1 MLDRM
6 GESPLLAGWT
16 SCPRCRHRLER
27 EEKSVRCPACGLAV
41 YANPAATASAVIL
54 DDDGRVLLAK
64 RAVDPGA
71 GLWDLI
77 GGFIDEGED
86 PLDALRREVREELSV
101 EVEPGRYL
109 GAYPDR
115 YGDDGVYTLNLY
127 WAARLTAGDVRV
139 DDSELEEVAWF
150 RAEELPRRTEFAFA
164 NTVAALDDWRAEVG
178 SDGDEK

>member
-16 SCPRCRHRLER
+16 TCPRCRHELER
-27 EEKSVRCPACGLAV
+27 EEETVRCEACGLIV
-41 YANPAATASAVIL
+41 YANPAPTASAVIL
-54 DDDGRVLLAK
+54 DVAGRVLLAK
-64 RAVDPGA
+64 RAGDPGA

-86 PLDALRREVREELSV
+86 PLAALRREVREELSV
-101 EVEPGRYL
+101 GIEPGEYL

-115 YGDDGVYTLNLY
+115 YGDDGIYTLNFY
-127 WAARLTAGDVRV
+127 WAARLGRGEIRIDE
-139 DDSELEEVAWF
+139 SELEEVAWF
-150 RAEELPRRTEFAFA
+150 GPDELPAASEFAFA
-164 NTVAALDDWRAEVG
+164 NTVQALDDWRAQVG